1 MPTRKPSSTS
11 IAAMYWCTRS
21 RITSHAPPITST
33 VVKVVRMISATE
45 MPSTPSL
52 YWEWIAGSHEC
63 SSGNCIAL
71 VPNSKFGSIH
81 RLRPKAISDTASDS
95 QRASRGRALPQAS
108 TGTAPSTGTQIMKL
122 SNGQPVMR
130 FPRRSACAS
139 VQSPIPEPAEQQ
151 DQSDDH
157 REGVVIQKTGLH
169 AAHDLRGA
177 RDERGRTVH
186 HHAVQ

>member
-21 RITSHAPPITST
+21 RITSHAPPITNT

-52 YWEWIAGSHEC
+52 YCEWIAGNHEC

-71 VPNSKFGSIH
+71 VPNSKFGSIQ
-81 RLRPKAISDTASDS
+81 RLRPKAISEMINDS
-95 QRASRGRALPQAS
+95 QRARFGRALPQAS
-108 TGTAPSTGTQIMKL
+108 TGTAPSTGTQMSRL
-122 SNGQPVMR
+122 RMGHSVMR
-130 FPRRSACAS
+130 FPCAS
-139 VQSPIPEPAEQQ
+139 MQSPIPEPAQQQ

-157 REGVVIQKTGLH
+157 REGVVIQKTRLH
-169 AAHDLRGA
+169 AAHD
-177 RDERGRTVH
+177 
-186 HHAVQ
+186 